1 MESISPILNNSLSTP
16 LYLQLYGYIRNAIL
30 AGDIL
35 PGEKLP
41 SLRKAAR
48 DLHLSVTTVEL
59 AYNQLAVEGC
69 ISSRPQSGY
78 YASSIPQEKRRDFS
92 HGRSIEETPLNPLE
106 INKNSLSFLDDFS
119 LQSTYYDRDCF
130 DFTKWK
136 KCANRILNDYSEFL
150 LVEGDPRG
158 EPPLRYEISNYIYQA
173 RGVRCQPDQIV
184 IGAGTQQLIGLLCTL
199 LSRLGI
205 EYAAFEEPGY
215 LPVRESFRDRG
226 FKMTA
231 VPLDSDGIRIDKL
244 PANIRSVAYVSPS
257 NQFPTG
263 AVMPVGR
270 CCALLDWAKE
280 NNSIIIEDD
289 YNSELRYLGKAAPS
303 LQGMDDN
310 RRVVY
315 LGSFSSTL
323 FPSIKI
329 SYMVLPVPLMELFS
343 EMLSVYTQTC
353 SKMEQLTLALY
364 MEKGLYQ
371 TNIKKLRSFY
381 AQKMQLAT
389 SCLKE
394 KLKDRVR
401 VLANSSGLH
410 MLLSVELPPEK
421 DIHQLCEEGKG
432 YRLALTPVA
441 SATSSSSSQLIFYYT
456 RIPMDQLEKAID
468 DFSNLLLS
476 TWEIC

>member
-1 MESISPILNNSLSTP
+1 MESISPILNDSLSTP

-41 SLRKAAR
+41 SLRKAAK
-48 DLHLSVTTVEL
+48 DLHLSVTTVDQ
-59 AYNQLAVEGC
+59 AYGQLAVEGY

-78 YASSIPQEKRRDFS
+78 YASSIPQEKRRDS
-92 HGRSIEETPLNPLE
+92 GQGRGIEEIPLNPLE
-106 INKNSLSFLDDFS
+106 INKDSLSYLDVSS
-119 LQSTYYDRDCF
+119 LAAAYYDPACF
-130 DFTKWK
+130 DFSKWK
-136 KCANRILNDYSEFL
+136 KCANRVLNDYSDFL
-150 LVEGDPRG
+150 LTEGDPRG
-158 EPPLRYEISNYIYQA
+158 EAPLRYEISKYIYQA

-184 IGAGTQQLIGLLCTL
+184 IGAGTQQLIGLICTL

-231 VPLDSDGIRIDKL
+231 VPLDKDGILIDKL

-263 AVMPVGR
+263 AVMPVAR
-270 CCALLDWAKE
+270 CYALLDWARE
-280 NNSIIIEDD
+280 NDSIIIEDD
-289 YNSELRYLGKAAPS
+289 YNSELRYLGKASPS
-303 LQGMDDN
+303 LQGLDDN

-323 FPSIKI
+323 YPSIKI
-329 SYMVLPVPLMELFS
+329 SYMVLPLPLMKLFS

-371 TNIKKLRSFY
+371 TNIKKLRSLY

-389 SCLKE
+389 ACLKRQ
-394 KLKDRVR
+394 LKNRVR

-410 MLLSVELPPEK
+410 MFLSVDLPEGVTARR
-421 DIHQLCEEGKG
+421 LCEQGRQ
-432 YRLALTPVA
+432 YALPLAPVSA
-441 SATSSSSSQLIFYYT
+441 ESATPGSSIIFYYT
-456 RIPMDQLEKAID
+456 RIPLEQIEKAVL
-468 DFSNLLLS
+468 DFSNLLLNNS
-476 TWEIC
+476 EL

>member
-1 MESISPILNNSLSTP
+1 MDSISPVLNDSLDTP

-30 AGDIL
+30 AGNIQ

-41 SLRKAAR
+41 SLRRAAK
-48 DLHLSVTTVEL
+48 DLRLSVTTVEQ
-59 AYNQLAVEGC
+59 AYSQLAVEGY

-78 YASSIPQEKRRDFS
+78 YASSIPQEKRRDFGT
-92 HGRSIEETPLNPLE
+92 GRVVEETPVNPLE
-106 INKNSLSFLDDFS
+106 INKDSLTHLDD
-119 LQSTYYDRDCF
+119 STLSNAYFDPDCF

-136 KCANRILNDYSEFL
+136 KCANRILNDYSDLL

-158 EPPLRYEISNYIYQA
+158 EAPLRYEISNYIYQA
-173 RGVRCQPDQIV
+173 RGVRCQPEQIV

-215 LPVRESFRDRG
+215 LPVRGIFRDRG
-226 FKMTA
+226 FKMAA
-231 VPLDSDGIRIDKL
+231 VPLDKDGIRIDKL

-263 AVMPVGR
+263 AVMPVAR
-270 CCALLDWAKE
+270 CYALLDWAKE
-280 NNSIIIEDD
+280 NDSIIIEDD

-343 EMLSVYTQTC
+343 DMLSDYTQTC

-371 TNIKKLRSFY
+371 TNIRKLRSLY

-389 SCLKE
+389 SCLKRL
-394 KLKDRVR
+394 LKDRVQ

-410 MLLSVELPPEK
+410 MLLSVELPEGK
-421 DIHQLCEEGKG
+421 TVRQLCEEGK
-432 YRLALTPVA
+432 RLKLPVNPVSTDA
-441 SATSSSSSQLIFYYT
+441 SVPSSQLIFYYT
-456 RIPMDQLEKAID
+456 RIPIIHLEKAVE
-468 DFSNLLLS
+468 DFSNLLL
-476 TWEIC
+476 TGQVLC